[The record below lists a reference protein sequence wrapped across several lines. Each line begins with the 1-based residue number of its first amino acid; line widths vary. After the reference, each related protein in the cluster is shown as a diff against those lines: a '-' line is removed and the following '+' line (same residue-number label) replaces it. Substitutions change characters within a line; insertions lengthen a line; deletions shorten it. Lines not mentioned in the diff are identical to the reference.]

1 MKSDNV
7 AIILQKTL
15 QEVFDAECRSY
26 ANYLKIYEMLFKACE
41 KLEKKVDELEEE
53 KELIGK
59 MKKLVQ
65 IFHSKEFDKI
75 SKSLNLS
82 DSDVKK
88 FVKAISMYK
97 EDPSLESKLQDA
109 EYEID
114 AQDNLLKMI
123 RDNLHVIENN
133 VKRIIDYVKDA
144 EVELEFLE
152 ENPIAERLLV
162 LVYCDGYAFENYR
175 KVIKM
180 EDCKFSDNFVK
191 AYLAI
196 EGEEKAYS
204 WFVEEAR
211 KYKI

>member
-1 MKSDNV
+1 MRSDNV

-15 QEVFDAECRSY
+15 QEAFDTECRSY
-26 ANYLKIYEMLFKACE
+26 ANYLEMYGILYTACE
-41 KLEKKVDELEEE
+41 KLERKVDELEEE
-53 KELIGK
+53 KEAIGK

-82 DSDVKK
+82 DSYVEK

-97 EDPSLESKLQDA
+97 EDPNLESKLQDA

-114 AQDNLLKMI
+114 VQDNLLKMI

-133 VKRIIDYVKDA
+133 VKRIIGYVKDS

-162 LVYCDGYAFENYR
+162 LVYCDGYSFANCR
-175 KVIKM
+175 KVIKIGN
-180 EDCKFSDNFVK
+180 CKFSNNFLK

-196 EGEEKAYS
+196 EDEEKAYS
-204 WFVEEAR
+204 WFVEEAK